1 MGQDIRS
8 PIRALVVGAGPTA
21 DLLHLPRLAQL
32 RDRGELVL
40 SFICDLQH
48 DRADAARR
56 TFGFEACGGDA
67 MAALALPDIDAVYLF
82 GSAQL
87 HHGYGLQALCG
98 GKHLFVEKPIAP
110 SYAQACELAQAAE
123 ARGLIAVGGHNRRFH
138 PPLAEARARA
148 GEVGWRYAEAAFHKP
163 EFGRPPPFG
172 ARTWLSANGVHAL
185 DALIF
190 VMGGL
195 PEQVLSLAGPSTG
208 LSADLTPGAFSALMR
223 WPDGA
228 QGVFRCD
235 NQAGNRREEY
245 AFHGIGESVAITE
258 TSVILGR
265 NGAVATRP
273 VGAPPGGADESF
285 AAEHAAFLQAIRS
298 GEAAPHSLSALAPS
312 LFLLEL
318 IENGFCGPV
327 RLPRTPPSAAPAP
340 ATDVPERSVLVCG
353 AMALQPALGRR
364 LGSHRLVSLD
374 DVLAWPGPRPD
385 IVAAI
390 LGRGAGPLPAE
401 VLGKLPGLKVVGV
414 MGLSLA
420 RFEPEVLLERG
431 VVLVN
436 ASAAYAET
444 VAEFALGLAILGRRR
459 AFQSHAL
466 MCKGGW
472 GTAPQGRWI
481 GRLARRAAGP
491 LRPLVRTIGLEAALL
506 GAWRSARPAMDGGGV
521 STGGPRDL
529 GGAVIGLIGWGAN
542 ARAFAV
548 RLRQAGAR
556 VRVWSEHAQDA
567 DLLAAGATPAA
578 LGEVLAAD
586 IVSLHRG
593 LTPRTLHA
601 LGAVELDR
609 LRPGTVLINVAR
621 GALIEPRAL
630 LARLRRGDIFA
641 CLDSFEDEPLP
652 ARHPLR
658 RLPNVFLTAHIAGGS
673 PDMHAAAADEVVG
686 KVADWLGGLEIDSVS
701 AGQLRTMT

>member
-1 MGQDIRS
+1 MGLDTRS

-32 RDRGELVL
+32 RDRGELAL
-40 SFICDLQH
+40 SFICDLQQ

-56 TFGFEACGGDA
+56 KFGFQACGGDA
-67 MAALALPDIDAVYLF
+67 AAALALPDIDAVYLF

-87 HHGYGLQALCG
+87 HHGYGLQALRN

-123 ARGLIAVGGHNRRFH
+123 AHGLIAAGGHNRRFH
-138 PPLAEARARA
+138 PSLIEARTRA
-148 GEVGWRYAEAAFHKP
+148 GKAGWRYAEAAFHKP

-185 DALIF
+185 DALVF

-195 PEQVLSLAGPSTG
+195 PDQVLSLAGAA
-208 LSADLTPGAFSALMR
+208 ADLTPSTFSALMR

-235 NQAGNRREEY
+235 NRAGGRREEY
-245 AFHGIGESVAITE
+245 VFHGIGESFTVTE
-258 TSVILGR
+258 TSVAIGE

-273 VGAPPGGADESF
+273 AGAPDESF
-285 AAEHAAFLQAIRS
+285 AAEHAAFLQAIRT
-298 GEAAPHSLSALAPS
+298 GEPPPHNLAALGPS

-318 IENGFCGPV
+318 IEEGFSGPV
-327 RLPRTPPSAAPAP
+327 RLPRRASPSQPAVTEV
-340 ATDVPERSVLVCG
+340 ARLSVLVCG

-364 LGSHRLVSLD
+364 LGAHRLVSLD
-374 DVLAWPGPRPD
+374 DVRSSPEPRPD
-385 IVAAI
+385 IAAAI

-401 VLGKLPGLKVVGV
+401 ILDRLPGLKVVGV

-420 RFEPEVLLERG
+420 RFEPEALLERG
-431 VVLVN
+431 VALVN
-436 ASAAYAET
+436 ASAAYAES

-466 MCKGGW
+466 MRKGGW
-472 GTAPQGRWI
+472 GAAPHGRWL
-481 GRLARRAAGP
+481 GRLVRRAAGP
-491 LRPLVRTIGLEAALL
+491 LRPLVRAIGLEAVLL
-506 GAWRSARPAMDGGGV
+506 GAWRSARPMMDGAGSG
-521 STGGPRDL
+521 SGASPEGPRDL
-529 GGAVIGLIGWGAN
+529 RGAVVGLIGWGAN

-548 RLRQAGAR
+548 RLGQAGAH
-556 VRVWSEHAQDA
+556 VLVWSEHALESE
-567 DLLAAGATPAA
+567 LLAAGARPAS

-593 LTPRTLHA
+593 LTPQTRHT
-601 LGAVELDR
+601 LGAAELAK
-609 LRPGTVLINVAR
+609 LRPGAVLINAAR

-630 LARLRRGDIFA
+630 LTRLRRGDIFA

-652 ARHPLR
+652 GAHPLR
-658 RLPNVFLTAHIAGGS
+658 RLPNVFLTSHIAGGS
-673 PDMHAAAADEVVG
+673 RDMHAAAADEVVG
-686 KVADWLGGLEIDSVS
+686 KVADHLLGMEIETVS
-701 AGQLRTMT
+701 ADRLRAMT

>member
-8 PIRALVVGAGPTA
+8 PIRALVIGAGPTA

-56 TFGFEACGGDA
+56 KFGFEACGGDA
-67 MAALALPDIDAVYLF
+67 VAALALPDIDAVYLF

-87 HHGYGLQALCG
+87 HHGYGLQALRRG
-98 GKHLFVEKPIAP
+98 RHLFVEKPIAP
-110 SYAQACELAQAAE
+110 SYAEALELARTAE
-123 ARGLIAVGGHNRRFH
+123 AHGLIAVGGHNRRFH
-138 PPLAEARARA
+138 PPLVEAHARA
-148 GEVGWRYAEAAFHKP
+148 GAGGWRYAEAAFHKP

-185 DALIF
+185 DALVF

-195 PEQVLSLAGPSTG
+195 PEQVLSLAGPV
-208 LSADLTPGAFSALMR
+208 ADPTPAAFSALMR

-228 QGVFRCD
+228 QVVFRCD
-235 NQAGNRREEY
+235 NHAGGRREEY
-245 AFHGIGESVAITE
+245 AFHGLGESFTVTE
-258 TSVILGR
+258 TSVTFSRG
-265 NGAVATRP
+265 GAVAARP
-273 VGAPPGGADESF
+273 AGGADESF

-298 GEAAPHSLSALAPS
+298 GESPPHSLAALAPS

-318 IENGFCGPV
+318 IEAGFCGPV
-327 RLPRTPPSAAPAP
+327 HLPRPAPSAAPAP
-340 ATDVPERSVLVCG
+340 VTPAPVTDVPEQSVLVCG

-401 VLGKLPGLKVVGV
+401 VLDKLPGLKVVGV

-420 RFEPEVLLERG
+420 RFEPEALLERG

-466 MCKGGW
+466 MRKGGW

-529 GGAVIGLIGWGAN
+529 GGAVVGLIGWGAN

-567 DLLAAGATPAA
+567 DLLAAGATPAS
-578 LGEVLAAD
+578 LTEVLAAD

-601 LGAVELDR
+601 LGSVELDR
-609 LRPGTVLINVAR
+609 LRPGTVLINLAR
-621 GALIEPRAL
+621 GALIEPNAL

-701 AGQLRTMT
+701 ADQLRTMT